1 MPSRFRPMQQPSVK
15 KKMTG
20 LPVNQIQEMNC
31 QERVKLGHWG
41 LKILLIGDG
50 VESICMIFQVV

>member
-1 MPSRFRPMQQPSVK
+1 MQQPSVK